1 MPALDN
7 SSFPEASPETISRAS
22 TPESTQGTNSAPI
35 ASSPTGI
42 AELSTQEST
51 QATQPL
57 RIPMASKSALNTDVE
72 WLVTERNLYDKEWIM
87 WSLLSRGGVRVS
99 NPGQEEVALPRKDL
113 QKQTAEDDD
122 DSAIFELDL

>member
-1 MPALDN
+1 MLAPVN
-7 SSFPEASPETISRAS
+7 SSFLEASPETISRD
-22 TPESTQGTNSAPI
+22 STQESSRGNDSAPI

-42 AELSTQEST
+42 AELSTIESM

-57 RIPMASKSALNTDVE
+57 RIPMASKSALHADVE
-72 WLVTERNLYDKEWIM
+72 WFVTERNLYDKEWIM
-87 WSLLSRGGVRVS
+87 WSLLSRGGVRVL
-99 NPGQEEVALPRKDL
+99 NPGQEEVALPYKDL